1 MRRFRLSVLALFA
14 AVAVLAGAC
23 AAPTTTAGASCPPG
37 ATPPCTTAPA
47 PAAKANYGGTV
58 TFALENDVSNLD
70 PMLSGLFVDRNI
82 HYAMYDSLVR
92 VSPKGEILPWLAEK
106 WTPSTDGKTV
116 TFNLR
121 QGVKYH
127 DGTVFDAA
135 SVKWNIE
142 RYKTGKGSSRT
153 GDLALVDTVEV
164 VDANTVKFNLK
175 QAFAP
180 LLGALVDRAGM
191 MVSQKVVD
199 AMGADFT
206 LKPFKAGTG
215 PFILT
220 EAVKA
225 DHYTLEKNLEWWG
238 KDTAGN
244 KLPFLDKIIVK
255 PILDS
260 DVRLTNLR
268 TGNAQ
273 VLNQIN
279 GKDVAAVKADPTL
292 TYLEVG
298 SFAWNSLVPNEA
310 AGFIFNDHRLV
321 KAVAMALDRDE
332 ILQKGPAA
340 GVGLVGW
347 GPLSP
352 AHFAYDANFKP
363 WPKADPDGAKKLVAD
378 ALGAGKKLQFE
389 LLVSSGDPAIL
400 QLAQLIQAE
409 LAKADITADIKTQ
422 LFNDIVTLQQAH
434 KHLGMTLIN
443 WSGRLDPDGNTYDF
457 VVTGGAQNDT
467 SYSNAKVDELM
478 KAQRIEPDVAKR
490 KQMLIDAQQ
499 IYVVDDPAR
508 VWYSFGVSPIIAVKA
523 LTGMESYP
531 DRIPRFQTAQ
541 LAK

>member
-1 MRRFRLSVLALFA
+1 MRLFRIPIVALFA
-14 AVAVLAGAC
+14 ATAILVSAC
-23 AAPTTTAGASCPPG
+23 ATSGG
-37 ATPPCTTAPA
+37 PA
-47 PAAKANYGGTV
+47 PSGGGAATASAAAKVNYGGTV
-58 TFALENDVSNLD
+58 TFVLDNDVSNLD

-92 VSPKGEILPWLAEK
+92 VTPKGDIIPWLAEK
-106 WTPSTDGKTV
+106 WTTSADGKQV

-142 RYKTGKGSSRT
+142 RYKTGKGSLRT
-153 GDLALVDTVEV
+153 GDLSLVETVDV
-164 VDANTVKFNLK
+164 VDASTVRFNLK
-175 QAFAP
+175 QAFSP

-199 AMGADFT
+199 ALGADFT

-220 EAVKA
+220 EAVKN
-225 DHYTLEKNLEWWG
+225 DHYTLERNPDWWG
-238 KDTAGN
+238 KDEKGN
-244 KLPFLDKIIVK
+244 KLPYLDKVIVK
-255 PILDS
+255 PIEDS
-260 DVRLTNLR
+260 NVRLTNLR

-273 VLNQIN
+273 IGNSVT
-279 GKDVAAVKADPTL
+279 GKDVPSVKADPAL

-298 SFAWNSLVPNEA
+298 SFSWASMIPNEA
-310 AGFIFNDHRLV
+310 PGFIFNEKRYV
-321 KAVAMALDRDE
+321 KAVSMAIDRQE
-332 ILQKGPAA
+332 ILDKGPAQ

-347 GPLSP
+347 GPISP
-352 AHFAYDANFKP
+352 AHFAWDANFKP
-363 WPKADPDGAKKLVAD
+363 WPKADPEGAKKLVAEV
-378 ALGAGKKLQFE
+378 GKPLKFE
-389 LLVSSGDPAIL
+389 LLISSGDPATL

-434 KHLGMTLIN
+434 KHLGMTLIG

-457 VVTGGAQNDT
+457 VVTGAPNNDS

-478 KAQRIEPDVAKR
+478 KAQRIESDPAKR
-490 KQMLIDAQQ
+490 KALLLQAQQ
-499 IYVVDDPAR
+499 IYVVDDPSR
-508 VWYSFGVSPIIAVKA
+508 VWYGFGVSPIVTVKA
-523 LTGMESYP
+523 VTGMESYP

-541 LAK
+541 LSK